1 MEHNVAIT
9 HFTRIGDML
18 KKVYQQA
25 VTSNNEMGK
34 YLGNHNYTQ
43 QYAEEQRTKIK
54 SDFKAWTLQEV
65 EKMLEAYDLA
75 YNAEMENVKTF
86 EFDSNE
92 LRAAVDVIS
101 SMGAAMPAEC
111 RDYLLKRFRGN
122 YLALCCI
129 VELFRKYELLDNG
142 YQVFSPTVEF
152 TTLRECMK
160 SIVNDPQKSCN
171 GIVATERQINKILR
185 GLGSEIVISTG
196 ADNDEYLTYIARSV
210 MGLNA

>member
-1 MEHNVAIT
+1 
-9 HFTRIGDML
+9 
-18 KKVYQQA
+18 
-25 VTSNNEMGK
+25 
-34 YLGNHNYTQ
+34 
-43 QYAEEQRTKIK
+43 
-54 SDFKAWTLQEV
+54 
-65 EKMLEAYDLA
+65 MLEAYDLA

-111 RDYLLKRFRGN
+111 RDYLLNRFRGN

-171 GIVATERQINKILR
+171 GIAVSYTHLEEYGEVTETCPHHGRNIENSAHFGAGKGREPMNKQGVNNNIKKAIVRLIEQIDNGDYIRQIYNKVQYLH
-185 GLGSEIVISTG
+185 SKEEVIR
-196 ADNDEYLTYIARSV
+196 E
-210 MGLNA
+210 